1 MDYAYNNK
9 PYSGPSQSSEGSG
22 FFSPGANTTTF
33 IKVSNPLM
41 KQEAKSIVHA
51 PSILE
56 GTVTPPVNYSQNQD
70 YAEEDVHAAGKSS
83 FFAGRKQIEL
93 QIISSAYVQ
102 QHPQQLMHGPVHPA
116 HYPAHQPP
124 HLPHQHLQQHP
135 LPSVP
140 SQVHQPP
147 QHQQVESLTSIQEHH
162 QPLGVGYYD
171 YTNHSETNVS
181 STAGSRR
188 YNSQS
193 SPLVPLNT
201 VTGEAVTHV
210 LTIPDVAGTSSIPI
224 STASVAETASFSCN
238 ECSQSFPTKLKLTKH
253 QKSHGAANSD
263 AAFKCRVCDK
273 IFRSKNTLIC
283 HEKVH
288 GENGVDNNFSCAE
301 CGKMF
306 ASAEKLQV
314 HRRLHTG
321 EKPYECKVCSKHFN
335 HQSNLIVHSRIHEK
349 VKKAIKCDR
358 CSKVLDNEER
368 LAVHMRLHTGE
379 KPYKC
384 SYCDKR
390 FNHKSTVSTHEKAAH
405 IAANSF
411 RCDRC
416 HKTFN
421 QKCQLQY
428 HEKLQEEDTIA
439 CTMCDKVFC
448 YKASLKEHVFKA
460 HSPRQK
466 RNPKKDGQSESSA
479 KADNNGQGRN
489 RYKCTV
495 CDRRFYYARALEL
508 HMGVHDASLDV
519 NVLYYSCNY
528 CPETFTED
536 DLLRKHE
543 EDHEANGTT
552 NFIQNMKHQTAEET
566 TKDGFRCPL
575 CFKEFTGQQAL
586 REHHKTHLCANP
598 ECSKCVAAN
607 QAEFDLTIST
617 YDATEDKRETV
628 CNVCHRV
635 LSTFEQ
641 YQNHFYYHTARVPF
655 YCYLC
660 REEFN
665 DKREL
670 YIHTKTHLPRVP
682 ESYTCKSCGKVF
694 STKGN
699 FKRHLKSH
707 EAVRAFACDR
717 CYKQYDYK
725 SALETHLKRA
735 HGIEL

>member
-9 PYSGPSQSSEGSG
+9 SYSGSAEGSG
-22 FFSPGANTTTF
+22 CFPPGANTTTF
-33 IKVSNPLM
+33 LKVPNPLI
-41 KQEAKSIVHA
+41 KQTAKSA
-51 PSILE
+51 AGNLE
-56 GTVTPPVNYSQNQD
+56 GTLTPPVNYSQNQQ
-70 YAEEDVHAAGKSS
+70 YGEENHDEDKSS
-83 FFAGRKQIEL
+83 FFAGRKQIQL
-93 QIISSAYVQ
+93 QFVSSAYVQ
-102 QHPQQLMHGPVHPA
+102 QHPQQFIVHQA
-116 HYPAHQPP
+116 QYP
-124 HLPHQHLQQHP
+124 HLPQQQHL

-140 SQVHQPP
+140 SHPHQPP
-147 QHQQVESLTSIQEHH
+147 QQQQGEPVAQLQDHHQQ
-162 QPLGVGYYD
+162 LGSGYYD
-171 YTNHSETNVS
+171 YTNHSDTNLS
-181 STAGSRR
+181 STIRR
-188 YNSQS
+188 YDSQS
-193 SPLVPLNT
+193 SPI
-201 VTGEAVTHV
+201 VTGEAGPQT
-210 LTIPDVAGTSSIPI
+210 LTISGAEGTSPIPVA
-224 STASVAETASFSCN
+224 TASAAQTTSFSCN
-238 ECSQSFPTKLKLTKH
+238 VCSKSFATRMKLTKH
-253 QKSHGAANSD
+253 QKSHGTDDSETI
-263 AAFKCRVCDK
+263 FQCRVCDK

-288 GENGVDNNFSCAE
+288 GENGLGNNFSCAE

-306 ASAEKLQV
+306 ASEEKLQV

-448 YKASLKEHVFKA
+448 YKASHKEHVFKV
-460 HSPRQK
+460 HSARQK
-466 RNPKKDGQSESSA
+466 RNSKKDGPSEPSA
-479 KADNNGQGRN
+479 KGSNNGQGRN

-508 HMGVHDASLDV
+508 HMGVHDSSLDV

-528 CPETFTED
+528 CPETFTDD

-543 EDHEANGTT
+543 DDHEANGTT
-552 NFIQNMKHQTAEET
+552 DFLKNMEHQTTEET
-566 TKDGFRCPL
+566 VEDAFRCPL
-575 CFKEFTGQQAL
+575 CFKEFADQQTL
-586 REHHKTHLCANP
+586 SEHHKTHLCTNP
-598 ECSKCVAAN
+598 ACTKCVAAN
-607 QAEFDLTIST
+607 QAEFDLTITT
-617 YDATEDKRETV
+617 YDATEDKQETV

-635 LSTFEQ
+635 LPTFEQ
-641 YQNHFYYHTARVPF
+641 YQNHFYYHTSRVPF
-655 YCYLC
+655 YCYPC

-670 YIHTKTHLPRVP
+670 YAHTKTHMPRVP

-725 SALETHLKRA
+725 SALETHLKRS

>member
-1 MDYAYNNK
+1 MDYTYDNK
-9 PYSGPSQSSEGSG
+9 PYSGVAQAPEGSG
-22 FFSPGANTTTF
+22 FFSSVPNTTTF
-33 IKVSNPLM
+33 LKVPNPLI
-41 KQEAKSIVHA
+41 KQAAKNAVPAASH
-51 PSILE
+51 PE
-56 GTVTPPVNYSQNQD
+56 GTVTPPVNYSQNQQ
-70 YAEEDVHAAGKSS
+70 YGEENHVEEKSS
-83 FFAGRKQIEL
+83 FLVGRKQLEV
-93 QIISSAYVQ
+93 QFVSSAYVQ
-102 QHPQQLMHGPVHPA
+102 QHPQQFVHGPVHA
-116 HYPAHQPP
+116 VHYAHQPP
-124 HLPHQHLQQHP
+124 HLAHQQLQQH
-135 LPSVP
+135 LVPSVP
-140 SQVHQPP
+140 SHLHQP
-147 QHQQVESLTSIQEHH
+147 QQQVVPQQLQDHH
-162 QPLGVGYYD
+162 PQLGAGYYD
-171 YTNHSETNVS
+171 YTTHSDTT
-181 STAGSRR
+181 STVAGRR
-188 YNSQS
+188 YNNQS
-193 SPLVPLNT
+193 SPT
-201 VTGEAVTHV
+201 VTGEAVTQT
-210 LTIPDVAGTSSIPI
+210 LTVPVVAGTSSTPVA
-224 STASVAETASFSCN
+224 TASAAQAASFSCN
-238 ECSQSFPTKLKLTKH
+238 ACSKSFASRLKLTKH
-253 QKSHGAANSD
+253 QKSHGAAD
-263 AAFKCRVCDK
+263 TEEVFKCRVCEK
-273 IFRSKNTLIC
+273 IFRSKSTLIC

-288 GENGVDNNFSCAE
+288 GENGVGNNFSCAE

-306 ASAEKLQV
+306 ASEEKLQV
-314 HRRLHTG
+314 HHRLHTG

-390 FNHKSTVSTHEKAAH
+390 FNHKSTASTHEKAAH

-428 HEKLQEEDTIA
+428 HEKLQEPDTIA
-439 CTMCDKVFC
+439 CAMCDKVFC
-448 YKASLKEHVFKA
+448 YTASHKEHVFKV
-460 HSPRQK
+460 HSTRQK
-466 RNPKKDGQSESSA
+466 RNPKKSGPSETSA
-479 KADNNGQGRN
+479 KGDNNRQGRN
-489 RYKCTV
+489 RFKCTV

-528 CPETFTED
+528 CPETFTDD

-552 NFIQNMKHQTAEET
+552 DFLKNLKHQMVEET

-575 CFKEFTGQQAL
+575 CFKEFADQQTL

-617 YDATEDKRETV
+617 YDAAEDKRETV
-628 CNVCHRV
+628 CNVCHRE
-635 LSTFEQ
+635 LPTFEQ
-641 YQNHFYYHTARVPF
+641 YQNHFYYHTSRVPF
-655 YCYLC
+655 YCYQC

-670 YIHTKTHLPRVP
+670 YTHTKTHLPRVP
-682 ESYTCKSCGKVF
+682 ESYTCKNCGKVF

-725 SALETHLKRA
+725 SALETHLKRS